1 MKMKKIAFVYLMI
14 LLNLAFI
21 NQKCFGGVYSA
32 IDKKVLQIPDSLT
45 SSTNGISGYIN
56 SNFHTNKEKV
66 RAIYIWLASI
76 IEYDIN
82 NMYAINFYETMEEK
96 ISKSL
101 KTRKGI
107 CINYS
112 ALFNELCTKC
122 GIKSYII
129 TGYTEQYGFK
139 DYIPHAWCSAYI
151 DSVWY
156 VFDPTW
162 GSGYITE
169 EGKFY
174 RQVNEKYFLA
184 KPSYLI
190 RSHMPFDY
198 LWQFMNYIV
207 TNQEFYNR
215 KISQERR
222 PYFNFTDSIKEYD
235 KQTHSEQLAA
245 SARRIEANG
254 VKNSMIFDML
264 HHIKLEIE
272 HESKSKKMKA
282 YNSAVNNYNE
292 GIRVLNSFIRFKNK
306 RFIPEKTDSEIQS
319 IVDSSQYTLNESRK
333 SLAEITDPD
342 SSTLEMINQLRKSID
357 EVDVQLKEQ
366 QDWLNQYLK
375 KGKTGRKLMFYDKIN
390 LYGIPVK

>member
-1 MKMKKIAFVYLMI
+1 MKKTAFVYLMI

-21 NQKCFGGVYSA
+21 NQKCYGGVYSA

-45 SSTNGISGYIN
+45 ASTDGISGYIN

-162 GSGYITE
+162 GSGYITD

-342 SSTLEMINQLRKSID
+342 SSTLEMTNQLRKSID

-390 LYGIPVK
+390 LYGIPLK

>member
-1 MKMKKIAFVYLMI
+1 MKKTAFVYLMI

-82 NMYAINFYETMEEK
+82 NLYAINFYETMEEK

-162 GSGYITE
+162 GSGYITD

-184 KPSYLI
+184 KPSYMI

-215 KISQERR
+215 KISQEKR

-272 HESKSKKMKA
+272 HESKSKNMKS

-342 SSTLEMINQLRKSID
+342 PSTLEMINQLRKSID

-375 KGKTGRKLMFYDKIN
+375 KGKSGRKLMFYDKIN

>member
-1 MKMKKIAFVYLMI
+1 MI

-21 NQKCFGGVYSA
+21 NQNSFGGVYSA
-32 IDKKVLQIPDSLT
+32 IDKKVLLIPDSLT
-45 SSTNGISGYIN
+45 ASTDGISGYIN
-56 SNFHTNKEKV
+56 SNFHTNIEKV
-66 RAIYIWLASI
+66 RAIYIWLATK

-82 NMYAINFYETMEEK
+82 NMYAINFYETKEEK

-139 DYIPHAWCSAYI
+139 DYIPHAWCAAFI
-151 DSVWY
+151 DTAWY
-156 VFDPTW
+156 LFDPTW

-174 RQVNEKYFLA
+174 RKVNEKYFLA
-184 KPSYLI
+184 KPSFMI
-190 RSHMPFDY
+190 RSHMPFDF
-198 LWQFMNYIV
+198 LWQFMNYII

-235 KQTHSEQLAA
+235 KQTHTEQLVE

-272 HESKSKKMKA
+272 HESKSKNMKA

-292 GIRVLNSFIRFKNK
+292 GIRILNSFIRYKNK
-306 RFIPEKTDSEIQS
+306 RFIPEKTDSEIRS
-319 IVDSSQYTLNESRK
+319 MVDSSQYTLNESKK
-333 SLAEITDPD
+333 SLAEITESD
-342 SSTLEMINQLRKSID
+342 SSTIDMTNQLRKSID
-357 EVDVQLKEQ
+357 EATVQLKEQ
-366 QDWLNQYLK
+366 QDWLNQYLS
-375 KGKTGRKLMFYDKIN
+375 KGKTGRKLMFYEKIN

>member
-1 MKMKKIAFVYLMI
+1 MKKTAFVYLMI

-21 NQKCFGGVYSA
+21 NQKCYGGVYSA

-45 SSTNGISGYIN
+45 ASTDGISGYIN

-162 GSGYITE
+162 GSGYITD

-272 HESKSKKMKA
+272 HESKSKNMKA

-342 SSTLEMINQLRKSID
+342 SSTLEMTNQLRKSID

-390 LYGIPVK
+390 LYGIPLK

>member
-1 MKMKKIAFVYLMI
+1 MKKTAFVYLMI

-45 SSTNGISGYIN
+45 ASTDGISGYIN

-66 RAIYIWLASI
+66 RAIYIWLASK

-151 DSVWY
+151 DTVWY

-207 TNQEFYNR
+207 TNQEFFNR

-342 SSTLEMINQLRKSID
+342 PSTLEMINQLRKSID

>member
-1 MKMKKIAFVYLMI
+1 MKKTAFVYLMI

-21 NQKCFGGVYSA
+21 NQKCYGGEYSA

-45 SSTNGISGYIN
+45 ASTDGISGYIN

-82 NMYAINFYETMEEK
+82 NLYAINFYETMEEK

-162 GSGYITE
+162 GSGYITD

-272 HESKSKKMKA
+272 HESKSKNMKA

-306 RFIPEKTDSEIQS
+306 RFIPEKTDSEIRS

-342 SSTLEMINQLRKSID
+342 PSTLEMINQLRKSID

-375 KGKTGRKLMFYDKIN
+375 KGKSGRKLMFYDKIN

>member
-1 MKMKKIAFVYLMI
+1 
-14 LLNLAFI
+14 
-21 NQKCFGGVYSA
+21 
-32 IDKKVLQIPDSLT
+32 
-45 SSTNGISGYIN
+45 
-56 SNFHTNKEKV
+56 
-66 RAIYIWLASI
+66 
-76 IEYDIN
+76 
-82 NMYAINFYETMEEK
+82 MYAINFYETMEEK

-162 GSGYITE
+162 GSGYITD

-184 KPSYLI
+184 KPSYMI

-215 KISQERR
+215 KISQEKR

-272 HESKSKKMKA
+272 HESKSKNMKS

-342 SSTLEMINQLRKSID
+342 PSTLEMINQLRKSID

-366 QDWLNQYLK
+366 QDGLNQYLK
-375 KGKTGRKLMFYDKIN
+375 KGKSGRKLMFYDKIN